1 MSIGGFAGQTF
12 MEQMS
17 VSKEV
22 TREAPWRTYLRSAI
36 FIAPALLA
44 WAFLAVFVFPKFQQM
59 WVDSKMMDSEYQ
71 WMMSS
76 LAFAMSNMR
85 LICVV
90 ALIAFIAL
98 EFTGN
103 WWPRYR
109 RAVAGAAVF
118 LFNMAIIVGLT
129 GICVVGAIAGPA
141 LVHR

>member
-1 MSIGGFAGQTF
+1 MEPTIVTGG
-12 MEQMS
+12 ML
-17 VSKEV
+17 
-22 TREAPWRTYLRSAI
+22 REAGWRTYLRSAT

-71 WMMSS
+71 WMMSL
-76 LAFAMSNMR
+76 LAFAMANMR
-85 LICVV
+85 MIC
-90 ALIAFIAL
+90 LIALVSFIGL

-109 RAVAGAAVF
+109 RTAAGATVF

-141 LVHR
+141 LMRH